1 MVRIAVDAMGGDYAP
16 LEIVKGAVDA
26 ARIYGVG
33 LLLVGREDEIQAE
46 LAKYDIKG
54 LDIKIKHAS
63 EVIEMGE
70 SPGVAIRKKKDASIV
85 KTVEAVAQGEAD
97 ALVAAGSTGA
107 AMASSLFGFG
117 RLPGIVRPAITATIP
132 AMGKPLVL
140 VDAGANS
147 ESTPEMLYQFATMG
161 KVFSEVIMGVP
172 NPRIGV
178 LNIGEEE
185 GKGNELAKE
194 TYKLLSRNNDRL
206 NFVGNVEGKEL
217 FNGTADVVVCDGF
230 VGNVTLKVIEG
241 VSSMILQLIKREFK
255 NSLLMRLGALVAL
268 PALKRLK
275 QKTNYEEFG
284 GALLLGVKGITIIA
298 HGSSKAFAVQNA
310 VRVAKEAADADI
322 NNKIL
327 ALYEKNAL

>member
-16 LEIVKGAVDA
+16 LEVVKGAVDA

-33 LLLVGREDEIQAE
+33 LLLVGREDEIHAE
-46 LAKYDIKG
+46 LAKYDTKG

-70 SPGVAIRKKKDASIV
+70 SPGVAIRKKKDSSIV
-85 KTVEAVAQGEAD
+85 RTVEAVAQGEAD

-298 HGSSKAFAVQNA
+298 HGSSKAFAIQNA
-310 VRVAKEAADADI
+310 VRVAKEAEDADI

-327 ALYEKNAL
+327 ALYEKNGL

>member
-16 LEIVKGAVDA
+16 LEIVKGAIDA

-33 LLLVGREDEIQAE
+33 LLLVGREDEIQSE
-46 LAKYDIKG
+46 LKKYDITG

-117 RLPGIVRPAITATIP
+117 RLPGIERPAITATIP

-275 QKTNYEEFG
+275 EKTNYEEFG
-284 GALLLGVKGITIIA
+284 GALLLGVKGLTIIA
-298 HGSSKAFAVQNA
+298 HGRSKAFAIQNA
-310 VRVAKEAADADI
+310 VRVAKEAAEADI

-327 ALYEKNAL
+327 ALYEKNEL

>member
-16 LEIVKGAVDA
+16 FEIVKGAVDA
-26 ARIYGVG
+26 ARVYGVSI
-33 LLLVGREDEIQAE
+33 LLVGREDEVQAE
-46 LAKYDIKG
+46 LDKYDTTG

-70 SPGVAIRKKKDASIV
+70 APGIALRKKKDASII
-85 KTVEAVAQGEAD
+85 KTVEAVSQKEAD

-107 AMASSLFGFG
+107 AMAASLFGFG
-117 RLPGIVRPAITATIP
+117 RLKGIERPAITCTIP
-132 AMGKPLVL
+132 TMTKPIVL

-161 KVFSEVIMGVP
+161 KIFSETIMGVP

-185 GKGNELAKE
+185 GKGNGLAKE

-206 NFVGNVEGKEL
+206 NFVGNIEGKEL
-217 FNGTADVVVCDGF
+217 FKGAADIVVCDGF

-241 VSSMILQLIKREFK
+241 VSSMLLNLLKHEFK
-255 NSLLMRLGALVAL
+255 HSWFMRFGALIAL

-275 QKTNYEEFG
+275 KRTNYEEFG
-284 GALLLGVKGITIIA
+284 GAVLLGVKGITIIA
-298 HGSSKAFAVQNA
+298 HGSSKAYAIQNA
-310 VRVAKEAADADI
+310 VRVAKEAVEADL
-322 NNKIL
+322 NGKIS
-327 ALYEKNAL
+327 AVYEQTQL

>member
-1 MVRIAVDAMGGDYAP
+1 MIRIAVDAMGGDYAP
-16 LEIVKGAVDA
+16 LEVVKGAVDA

-33 LLLVGREDEIQAE
+33 LLLVGREDEIKAE
-46 LAKYDIKG
+46 LEKYDTTN

-63 EVIEMGE
+63 EVIEMGK
-70 SPGVAIRKKKDASIV
+70 SPGVAIRKKKDSSIV
-85 KTVEAVAQGEAD
+85 QAVAAVANKEAD

-117 RLPGIVRPAITATIP
+117 RLPGIERPAITATIP
-132 AMGKPLVL
+132 TMGKPLVL

-161 KVFSEVIMGVP
+161 KVFSESIMGVP

-185 GKGNELAKE
+185 GKGNELAKA

-206 NFVGNVEGKEL
+206 NFIGNIEGKEL

-241 VSSMILQLIKREFK
+241 VSSMILNLIKHEFK
-255 NSLLMRLGALVAL
+255 HSWLMRIGALVAL

-275 QKTNYEEFG
+275 ERTNYEEFG

-298 HGSSKAFAVQNA
+298 HGRSKAFAIQNA
-310 VRVAKEAADADI
+310 VRVAKEAAEADV
-322 NNKIL
+322 NSKIL
-327 ALYEKNAL
+327 AMYEQSEL